1 MQNSIIYIFDFIIG
15 TKLMLLTINK
25 NMHYLY
31 HGNIW
36 CDVYS
41 CNIINEI
48 VKLSEIW
55 KNINIIIL
63 MKLLKKI

>member
-55 KNINIIIL
+55 KNN
-63 MKLLKKI
+63 